1 MPNPS
6 DSPRTYRREAAKRE
20 KRLARTESAARALD
34 GIEPGCEILCMTF
47 GQFSLID
54 GLWALLRQTGPADVS
69 VATWTAA
76 GADTTRAEQFL
87 RDGRIRRMRWLVDR
101 SFETRQP
108 DYCATLRR
116 LFGDDAIRTTRS
128 HAKFATIRN
137 DAWNLA
143 VRTSMNLNENPRLE
157 TIEVSDDPGLADF
170 LDAIFGGI
178 FAEQSPGT
186 MNGEL
191 PGPLP
196 LAGIEAGTLS
206 LPMLPA
212 DAIEAARV

>member
-1 MPNPS
+1 MT
-6 DSPRTYRREAAKRE
+6 DAAESPRTIHREQRARE
-20 KRLARTESAARALD
+20 KRLARTESAARALA
-34 GIEPGCEILCMTF
+34 GIEPGCELLCMTY

-69 VATWTAA
+69 IATWTAA

-137 DAWNLA
+137 EAWNLA

-170 LDAIFGGI
+170 LDAIFGQV
-178 FAEQSPGT
+178 FVEQPPGV
-186 MNGEL
+186 MDGEL
-191 PGPLP
+191 PAVMP
-196 LAGIEAGTLS
+196 LAGIEAGVLR
-206 LPMLPA
+206 A
-212 DAIEAARV
+212 